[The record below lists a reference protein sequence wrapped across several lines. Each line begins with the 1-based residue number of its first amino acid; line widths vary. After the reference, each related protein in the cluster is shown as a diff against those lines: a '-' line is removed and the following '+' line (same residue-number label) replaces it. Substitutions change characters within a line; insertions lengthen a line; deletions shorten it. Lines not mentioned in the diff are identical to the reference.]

1 MNHVKNNNITRG
13 NASGFTLLEVM
24 LALAVFAFAGTAL
37 LKVAG
42 SSLLGTAHIERLSV
56 AQWVA
61 ANQLVEANLSDK
73 WPPQKSSGEVEMAG
87 REWFWQQIVQETED
101 KNMRAITIEVRE
113 SENDKNSVTSLM
125 TYVSN
130 PQAQK

>member
-1 MNHVKNNNITRG
+1 MKTTKG
-13 NASGFTLLEVM
+13 NQGFTLLEILIALLV
-24 LALAVFAFAGTAL
+24 LALAGTAL

-42 SSLLGTAHIERLSV
+42 SSLLGVAHLQRLSI

-61 ANQLVEANLSDK
+61 SNQLVEANLDPS
-73 WPPQKSSGEVEMAG
+73 WPPKKRSGSTEMAG
-87 REWFWQQIVQETED
+87 REWYWRQSILATED

-113 SENDKNSVTSLM
+113 NEKDNNSITSLM

-130 PQAQK
+130 PKAEK